1 MRHSIFLTLAVAV
14 SCGFAAV
21 NYPYPQEKAYA
32 YGTYVP
38 GISAKVKS
46 RFDAFMSR
54 YYEESGNLARI
65 KFDQDAYTVSEGIG
79 YGMIMM
85 VYFSNN
91 ETSYQSQ
98 FDKLWA
104 YYNNWLNSNGLM
116 HWKIQGFSNID
127 QQNAATDAEFDVAFA
142 LTMAYYQFGD
152 EKYKTAASNLIAKIR
167 TSEMESNGL
176 HKPGDMWNSYKNPSY
191 VSPAAFEQFK
201 NFDDASFWSKAISAN
216 YTLLKNNQNSTT
228 GLPSGWSDANGNPVG
243 GNANYIAYDYD
254 APRAPWRWAW
264 SYAWYGHS
272 DAAMLLSKLAS
283 WVSNRGSASRLKV
296 PMNLNDGS
304 DYGTAW
310 SNATAIG
317 PLTCAMLYSSSY
329 ESKLS
334 SYSSTLLNKGSETY
348 FNDAMQV
355 LSGLL
360 LSGNMQNFSA
370 MNLPVSSSSESIS
383 SSSEEPSSSSAKN
396 SSSSAMSSS
405 SVSSSS
411 FAQSSSSSF
420 KESSS
425 SEKVSSSSL
434 QISSSS
440 EALSSSSSI
449 FSSSSNIST
458 DWESE
463 NTNITNVTANGD
475 GATIGATNDW
485 TSERQV
491 SKVLGTVTAEEFY
504 TLSFDAFLQ
513 NGGSSMEISTVLNS
527 YCSDKINVNAGE
539 TKSYQC
545 QFTASATET
554 ATLKLI
560 MPGSR
565 WEQVTISKL
574 SLKSSDG
581 KDVTAIASK
590 SSQRLSVSFTSKVLE
605 IQSVRPTNVDVFDMQ
620 GRAIKQF
627 SQVSGSVSLESVL
640 PGTYIVRIRSGSE
653 SWTKRI
659 SIR

>member
-1 MRHSIFLTLAVAV
+1 MKHSFLFTLAVAV

-38 GISAKVKS
+38 GISDKVKS
-46 RFDAFMSR
+46 RFDAFMSK

-65 KFDQDAYTVSEGIG
+65 KFDQEAYTVSEGIG

-104 YYNNWLNSNGLM
+104 YYNNWLNTNGLM
-116 HWKIQGFSNID
+116 HWQIQGFSNVV

-142 LTMAYYQFGD
+142 LIMAYYQFGD

-176 HKPGDMWNSYKNPSY
+176 HKPGDMWNDYKNPSY

-201 NFDDASFWSKAISAN
+201 NFDDASFWSNAISVN
-216 YTLLKNNQNSTT
+216 YSLLKKNQNSTT
-228 GLPSGWSDANGNPVG
+228 GLPSGWSDANGTPVQ
-243 GNANYIAYDYD
+243 GNAQYIAYDYD

-264 SYAWYGHS
+264 SYAWYGHN
-272 DAAMLLSKLAS
+272 DAATLLSKLAP

-304 DYGTAW
+304 DYGEAW
-310 SNATAIG
+310 SNATAVG

-329 ESKLS
+329 ASKLS
-334 SYSSTLLNKGSETY
+334 SYSSALLTKGSESY
-348 FNDAMQV
+348 FNDALQV

-360 LSGNMQNFSA
+360 LSGNMQNFAA
-370 MNLPVSSSSESIS
+370 MNSPASSSSSEPNS
-383 SSSEEPSSSSAKN
+383 SNSESPSSSSAES

-411 FAQSSSSSF
+411 ITQ
-420 KESSS
+420 
-425 SEKVSSSSL
+425 
-434 QISSSS
+434 SSSS
-440 EALSSSSSI
+440 EAVSSSSSEITSSSSILSSSS
-449 FSSSSNIST
+449 NVST
-458 DWESE
+458 DWES
-463 NTNITNVTANGD
+463 NTQLSSASNS
-475 GATIGATNDW
+475 GAIIGQSNDYN
-485 TSERQV
+485 SERQV
-491 SKVLGTVTAEEFY
+491 SKVLGTVTDGKSY

-513 NGGSSMEISTVLNS
+513 NGGSSMEISTTLNS
-527 YCSDKINVNAGE
+527 YCSEKINVNAGE
-539 TKSYQC
+539 TRTYQC
-545 QFTASATET
+545 QFTANATET
-554 ATLKLI
+554 ATLKLT
-560 MPGSR
+560 MPGAR
-565 WEQVTISKL
+565 WEQVTISNL

-581 KDVTAIASK
+581 DITAIENRNF
-590 SSQRLSVSFTSKVLE
+590 QTLSVSFSAKMLE
-605 IQSVRPTNVDVFDMQ
+605 IQSVKQATVDVFDMQ

-627 SQVSGSVSLESVL
+627 SQASGSVSLESVL
-640 PGTYIVRIRSGSE
+640 PGTYIIRVRAGSE
-653 SWTKRI
+653 NWTKRI

>member
-1 MRHSIFLTLAVAV
+1 MKHSFLFTLAVAV

-38 GISAKVKS
+38 GISDKVKS
-46 RFDAFMSR
+46 RFDAFMSK

-65 KFDQDAYTVSEGIG
+65 KFDQEAYTVSEGIG

-116 HWKIQGFSNID
+116 HWQIQGFSNVV

-142 LTMAYYQFGD
+142 LIMAYYQFGD

-176 HKPGDMWNSYKNPSY
+176 HKPGDMWNDYKNPSY

-201 NFDDASFWSKAISAN
+201 NFDDASFWSNAISVN
-216 YTLLKNNQNSTT
+216 YSLLKKNQNSTT
-228 GLPSGWSDANGNPVG
+228 GLPSGWSDANGTPVQ
-243 GNANYIAYDYD
+243 GNAQYIAYDYD

-264 SYAWYGHS
+264 SYAWYGHN
-272 DAAMLLSKLAS
+272 DAATLLSKLAP

-304 DYGTAW
+304 DYGEAW
-310 SNATAIG
+310 SNATAVG

-329 ESKLS
+329 ASKLS
-334 SYSSTLLNKGSETY
+334 SYSSALLSKGSESY
-348 FNDAMQV
+348 FNDALQV

-360 LSGNMQNFSA
+360 LSGNMQNFAA
-370 MNLPVSSSSESIS
+370 MNSPASSSSSEPS
-383 SSSEEPSSSSAKN
+383 SSHSENPSSSSAES

-411 FAQSSSSSF
+411 ITQ
-420 KESSS
+420 
-425 SEKVSSSSL
+425 
-434 QISSSS
+434 SSSS
-440 EALSSSSSI
+440 EAVSSSSSEISSSSSVLSSSSI
-449 FSSSSNIST
+449 IST
-458 DWESE
+458 DWES
-463 NTNITNVTANGD
+463 NTQLSSASNS
-475 GATIGATNDW
+475 GAIIGQSNDYN
-485 TSERQV
+485 SERQV
-491 SKVLGTVTAEEFY
+491 SKVLGTVTDGKSY

-513 NGGSSMEISTVLNS
+513 NGGSSMEISTTLNS
-527 YCSDKINVNAGE
+527 YCSEKINVNAGE
-539 TKSYQC
+539 TRTYQC
-545 QFTASATET
+545 QFTANATET
-554 ATLKLI
+554 ATLKLT
-560 MPGSR
+560 MPGAR
-565 WEQVTISKL
+565 WEQVTISNL

-581 KDVTAIASK
+581 DITAIENRNF
-590 SSQRLSVSFTSKVLE
+590 QTLSVSFSAKMLE
-605 IQSVRPTNVDVFDMQ
+605 IQSVKPATVDVFDMQ

-627 SQVSGSVSLESVL
+627 SQANGSVSLESVL
-640 PGTYIVRIRSGSE
+640 PGTYIIRVRAGSE
-653 SWTKRI
+653 NWTKRI

>member
-1 MRHSIFLTLAVAV
+1 MKHSFLFTLAVAV

-38 GISAKVKS
+38 GISDKVKS
-46 RFDAFMSR
+46 RFDAFMSK

-65 KFDQDAYTVSEGIG
+65 KFDQEAYTVSEGIG

-116 HWKIQGFSNID
+116 HWQIQGFSNVV
-127 QQNAATDAEFDVAFA
+127 QQNAATDAEFDVAFS
-142 LTMAYYQFGD
+142 LIMAYYQFGD

-176 HKPGDMWNSYKNPSY
+176 HKPGDMWNDYKNPSY

-201 NFDDASFWSKAISAN
+201 NFDDASFWSNAISAN
-216 YTLLKNNQNSTT
+216 YSLLKKNQNSTT
-228 GLPSGWSDANGNPVG
+228 GLPSGWSDANGTPVQ
-243 GNANYIAYDYD
+243 GNAQYIAYDYD

-264 SYAWYGHS
+264 SYAWYGHN
-272 DAAMLLSKLAS
+272 DAATLLSKLAP

-304 DYGTAW
+304 DYGEAW
-310 SNATAIG
+310 SNATAVG

-329 ESKLS
+329 ASKLS
-334 SYSSTLLNKGSETY
+334 SYSSVLLSKGSESY
-348 FNDAMQV
+348 FNDALQV

-360 LSGNMQNFSA
+360 LSGNMQNFAA
-370 MNLPVSSSSESIS
+370 MDTPASSSSSEPNS
-383 SSSEEPSSSSAKN
+383 SNSENPSSSSAES

-411 FAQSSSSSF
+411 ITQ
-420 KESSS
+420 
-425 SEKVSSSSL
+425 
-434 QISSSS
+434 SSSS
-440 EALSSSSSI
+440 EAISSSSSEISSSSSVLSSSSI
-449 FSSSSNIST
+449 IST
-458 DWESE
+458 DWES
-463 NTNITNVTANGD
+463 NTQLSSASNS
-475 GATIGATNDW
+475 GAIIGQSNDYN
-485 TSERQV
+485 SERQV
-491 SKVLGTVTAEEFY
+491 SKVLGTVTDGKSY

-513 NGGSSMEISTVLNS
+513 NGGSSMEISTTLNT
-527 YCSDKINVNAGE
+527 YCSEKINVNAGE
-539 TKSYQC
+539 TRTYQC
-545 QFTASATET
+545 QFTANATET
-554 ATLKLI
+554 ATLKLT
-560 MPGSR
+560 MPGAR
-565 WEQVTISKL
+565 WEQVTISNL

-581 KDVTAIASK
+581 DITAIENRNF
-590 SSQRLSVSFTSKVLE
+590 QTLSVSFSAKMLE
-605 IQSVRPTNVDVFDMQ
+605 IQSVKPATVAIFDMQ

-627 SQVSGSVSLESVL
+627 SQANGSVSLESVL
-640 PGTYIVRIRSGSE
+640 PGTYIIRVHAGSE
-653 SWTKRI
+653 NWTKRI